1 MYANRLKHR
10 GNHPADRRQRRVV
23 DIIDDLTVQREA
35 VQRAEEDTD
44 DNDHFTR
51 PQDEAFQ
58 ALPGLDKQALHV
70 RNVIHRQLHH
80 ERRSFAAHNGMLQHQ
95 SGRNRHHDPQHVQ
108 GEDRQRAVLA
118 EKGGGEDGEN
128 RQPRAAGHK
137 RRHHN
142 GHRHQRQH
150 GIDPPANPLG
160 EEYRQPVREM
170 QGIANPLYTVNKDS
184 HGTGIKNRLQRAA
197 NINRQ

>member
-1 MYANRLKHR
+1 MYANRFKYR

-23 DIIDDLTVQREA
+23 DVIDDLTAQREA

-51 PQDEAFQ
+51 AQDEAFQ
-58 ALPGLDKQALHV
+58 ALPGLDNQTLHV

-80 ERRSFAAHNGMLQHQ
+80 ERRRFAAHNGMLQHQ
-95 SGRNRHHDPQHVQ
+95 SGRNRHHDPQYVQ
-108 GEDRQRAVLA
+108 REDRQRAVLA

-142 GHRHQRQH
+142 GHQTFARR
-150 GIDPPANPLG
+150 
-160 EEYRQPVREM
+160 
-170 QGIANPLYTVNKDS
+170 
-184 HGTGIKNRLQRAA
+184 IKRTRAHHRRNVA
-197 NINRQ
+197 TKTDD